1 MLKVQSG
8 EIRPNNNCNTEDI
21 MYKTYIPIHILDCS
35 LYELSKEISE
45 NNFGGMRFRTECN
58 SWSNPIINLDITYKP
73 SIEPLWTESD
83 GKFEYATKEYTDIV
97 SVIIAGYKERKLDY
111 YCDRNTYIRF
121 FVVPS
126 NEDTAEGNQTKLGLD
141 VFEKYPAYY
150 EITKK
155 TKKTFTFRYRH
166 LLDRFPMSLES
177 RPMLLPLEYLQQEFC
192 TNTYVVE
199 EIATEESTYEVRV
212 PVVRF
217 WEEIDGELQPQ
228 FYTYEY
234 KELYKNQNREP
245 IDRMVEVTLKKVD
258 PKDVKQGDDWFYV
271 NKKFLF

>member
-1 MLKVQSG
+1 
-8 EIRPNNNCNTEDI
+8 
-21 MYKTYIPIHILDCS
+21 
-35 LYELSKEISE
+35 
-45 NNFGGMRFRTECN
+45 
-58 SWSNPIINLDITYKP
+58 
-73 SIEPLWTESD
+73 
-83 GKFEYATKEYTDIV
+83 
-97 SVIIAGYKERKLDY
+97 
-111 YCDRNTYIRF
+111 
-121 FVVPS
+121 
-126 NEDTAEGNQTKLGLD
+126 
-141 VFEKYPAYY
+141 
-150 EITKK
+150 
-155 TKKTFTFRYRH
+155 
-166 LLDRFPMSLES
+166 MSLES